1 MKGDDYIGRRGV
13 KVTTANRLGEIRN
26 NNSGTPMK
34 IIAYRTADDI
44 DVEFL
49 DDHHYIK
56 EHNNYHNFK
65 VGGIKNPYDKDLYG
79 VGYIGVG
86 NYMAFDNG
94 KMSAQYR
101 AWSGMLERCYSY
113 PKKYPAYVPCVVCDE
128 WHDYQ
133 VCAEWFD
140 ENKYTVN
147 ERLHIDKDIL
157 FPNCNLYSPPTCLL
171 VPQRINMLFMNKPN
185 DRGLPN
191 GIRFT
196 NSGRYSAKY
205 NGKDIGTYDTLEE
218 AYANYAKAK
227 EKKIKEVADEYKGI
241 IPKKVYEALY
251 DYKVDIRNDKNYKA
265 A

>member
-1 MKGDDYIGRRGV
+1 MKVVEYTNSENMIVEFQDDYKFRKR
-13 KVTTANRLGEIRN
+13 TTY
-26 NNSGTPMK
+26 S
-34 IIAYRTADDI
+34 
-44 DVEFL
+44 
-49 DDHHYIK
+49 
-56 EHNNYHNFK
+56 NFK
-65 VGGIKNPYDKDLYG
+65 MGTIKNPYDKTLFG
-79 VGYIGVG
+79 VACLGE
-86 NYMAFDNG
+86 G
-94 KMSAQYR
+94 KFKAYHKRESDGKVRPTQVYDV
-101 AWSGMLERCYSY
+101 WIDMLKRCYY
-113 PKKYPAYVPCVVCDE
+113 GKGKHKQPTYYGICVVCKE
-128 WHDYQ
+128 WLNFQ
-133 VCAEWFD
+133 VFAQWYED
-140 ENKYTVN
+140 NKYEV
-147 ERLHIDKDIL
+147 EGRLHIDKDIL
-157 FPNCNLYSPPTCLL
+157 YPNCMIYSPETCILI
-171 VPQRINMLFMNKPN
+171 PQRINMLFMNKPN